1 MTGTTKVDVLFVGGG
16 PAGLSGAIKLK
27 QLLTAAGRA
36 ESVAVIDKA
45 EKAGQHILSGLVFE
59 PEALTEL
66 IPDWKERK
74 DPFVTRALG
83 NEVQT
88 DDTLFMTKSRAI
100 KLPAWVV
107 PPYLRH
113 RGDLIL
119 SGSEMTRWLVKE
131 AEALGVRVYTGF
143 AATEVLYGES
153 GVRGVRLGDKGRD
166 REGHPQVNFVAGE
179 AVEAKVTV
187 FAEGSLGQLAEDVV
201 RRMGL
206 DRDSSPQIHSLGVK
220 EVVKLPP
227 DHAFGAN
234 RVVHTS
240 GFPLANVFGGG
251 TLYSLDRNTVAV
263 ALVLALD
270 WKYADLNP
278 QQELQVFKSHPY
290 VRRILEGGEV
300 IAYGA
305 KTLPEGGYWSL
316 PRPYTDGAL
325 IVGDAAGFTD
335 VRKLKGWHNAM
346 RSGMLA
352 AEAILTAIER
362 DDFSAGSLQRY
373 QELLEAGPVIAD
385 LKRGKN
391 YRQMFTKGR
400 TVYLGAPLSLL
411 QRFVP
416 GRIKTEPDHQGMRR
430 VHLKR
435 DYRGGYDR
443 LSDVALSGTIHRE
456 EEPPHI
462 RISDPD
468 GCAACFRDY
477 GVHPCTFFC
486 PADVYRFEEDELVL
500 NTSNCVHCQTCRTKC
515 PHQVIEWR
523 VPEGGGG
530 PKYKIM

>member
-1 MTGTTKVDVLFVGGG
+1 MTGTNKVDVLFVGGG

-27 QLLTAAGRA
+27 QLLNAGGRT
-36 ESVAVIDKA
+36 ETVAVIDKA
-45 EKAGQHILSGLVFE
+45 DKAGQHVLSGLVFE
-59 PEALTEL
+59 PQALTEL

-88 DDTLFMTKSRAI
+88 DDTLFLTRSRAI
-100 KLPAWVV
+100 KLPEWIV

-113 RGDLIL
+113 HGNLVL
-119 SGSEMTRWLVKE
+119 SGGEMVRWLVTE

-153 GVRGVRLGDKGRD
+153 GVRGVRLGDKGLD
-166 REGHPQVNFVAGE
+166 REGNQQVNFVPGE
-179 AVEAKVTV
+179 AIEAKVTV

-201 RRMGL
+201 KKMGL
-206 DRDSSPQIHSLGVK
+206 AAGRIHQIQSLGVK
-220 EVVKLPP
+220 EVIKLPP
-227 DHAFGAN
+227 ENRFGSN
-234 RVVHTS
+234 HVVHTF
-240 GFPLANVFGGG
+240 GFPLADVFGGG
-251 TLYSLDRNTVAV
+251 TLYSLGKDMVAV

-290 VRRILEGGEV
+290 VRKVLEGGEV

-305 KTLPEGGYWSL
+305 KTLPEGGYFAL
-316 PRPYTDGAL
+316 PQPYTDGAL
-325 IVGDAAGFTD
+325 LVGDSAGFTD

-352 AEAILTAIER
+352 AEAILQAIER
-362 DDFSAGSLQRY
+362 DDFSTAALKRY
-373 QELLEAGPVIAD
+373 GDLLEASPVIAD

-391 YRQMFTKGR
+391 YRQMFTKGGS
-400 TVYLGAPLSLL
+400 VYLGAPLSLIQGL
-411 QRFVP
+411 FP
-416 GRIKTEPDHQGMRR
+416 GRMKTEPDYQGMKR

-435 DYRGGYDR
+435 DYRGGHDR

-456 EEPPHI
+456 EEPSHI
-462 RISDPD
+462 TISDPD
-468 GCAACFRDY
+468 GCAACLGDY
-477 GVHPCTFFC
+477 GVHPCAYFC
-486 PADVYRFEEDELVL
+486 PADVYRFEEGELVL
-500 NTSNCVHCQTCRTKC
+500 NPSNCVHCQTCRMKC
-515 PHQVIEWR
+515 PHQVIQWR

-530 PKYKIM
+530 PKYKIL

>member
-1 MTGTTKVDVLFVGGG
+1 MTRTNQVDVLIVGGG
-16 PAGLSGAIKLK
+16 PAGLSAAIKLQ
-27 QLLTAAGRA
+27 QLLNERGRT
-36 ESVAVIDKA
+36 ERVAVIDKA

-59 PEALTEL
+59 PHVLDDL

-74 DPFVTRALG
+74 DPFITKALSS
-83 NEVQT
+83 EVQK
-88 DDTLFMTKSRAI
+88 DDTLFLTKSAAI
-100 KLPAWVV
+100 KLPEWVV

-113 RGDLIL
+113 RGDLVL
-119 SGSEMTRWLVKE
+119 SGSEMVRWLVKE
-131 AEALGVRVYTGF
+131 AEALGVRFYTGF
-143 AATEVLYGES
+143 AAVEVLYGES
-153 GVRGVRLGDKGRD
+153 GVAGIRLGDKGLD
-166 REGHPQVNFVAGE
+166 REGEPQVNFVPGE
-179 AVEAKVTV
+179 TIEAKVTV

-201 RRMGL
+201 KRHHL
-206 DRDSSPQIHSLGVK
+206 DEGRIHQIHSLGVK
-220 EVVKLPP
+220 EAIKLPA
-227 DHAFGAN
+227 DHPFGEN
-234 RVVHTS
+234 HVVHTF

-251 TLYSLDRNTVAV
+251 TIYSLDKSTVLV

-278 QQELQVFKSHPY
+278 QQELQVFKSHKY
-290 VRRILEGGEV
+290 VSRILEGGEV

-305 KTLPEGGYWSL
+305 KTLPEGGYFAL

-325 IVGDAAGFTD
+325 IVGDDAGFTD

-346 RSGMLA
+346 RSGLLA
-352 AEAILTAIER
+352 GEAIMTAIER
-362 DDFSAGSLQRY
+362 NDFSARTLARY
-373 QELLEAGPVIAD
+373 GELLKASSVIGD

-400 TVYLGAPLSLL
+400 TVYLGAPLSLIQGL
-411 QRFVP
+411 IP
-416 GRIKTEPDHQGMRR
+416 GRVKTEPDHQGMKR

-456 EEPPHI
+456 EEPFHI
-462 RISDPD
+462 RISDPN
-468 GCAACFRDY
+468 GCDACFRDY
-477 GVHPCTFFC
+477 GVHPCAYFC
-486 PADVYRFEEDELVL
+486 PADVYRFEDHELIL
-500 NTSNCVHCQTCRTKC
+500 NPSNCVHCQTCRTKC